1 MSSTVRSYGFVALL
15 DDPLTDEERE
25 ELSETL
31 YDNKS
36 CLKLNYE
43 GTLVYIDFNQH
54 EPYDIREDIYGLN
67 IGNTT
72 SEGEQKFLKALK
84 DNDLVITV
92 GTIQP
97 YNEIWYNGADSCISM
112 ITAEDY
118 LKAIGFN

>member
-36 CLKLNYE
+36 CLNLNYE
-43 GTLVYIDFNQH
+43 GALVYIDFNQH
-54 EPYDIREDIYGLN
+54 EPYSVREDIYGLTL
-67 IGNTT
+67 GNTT
-72 SEGEQKFLKALK
+72 AEGEQKFIKALE
-84 DNDLVITV
+84 DNGLVITA

-97 YNEIWYNGADSCISM
+97 YNEIWYNGADSRISTL
-112 ITAEDY
+112 TAEEY
-118 LKAIGFN
+118 RKIIGLN

>member
-15 DDPLTDEERE
+15 DDPLTDEEVE
-25 ELSETL
+25 ELSEEI

-36 CLKLNYE
+36 CLNINYE

-54 EPYDIREDIYGLN
+54 EPYSVREDIYGLTL
-67 IGNTT
+67 GNTT
-72 SEGEQKFLKALK
+72 AEGEQKFIKALE
-84 DNDLVITV
+84 DNGLVITA

-97 YNEIWYNGADSCISM
+97 FDEIWYNGADSHISM
-112 ITAEDY
+112 ITADDY

>member
-15 DDPLTDEERE
+15 DNPLTDEERE
-25 ELSETL
+25 ELSEEL

-36 CLKLNYE
+36 CLNINYE

-54 EPYDIREDIYGLN
+54 LPYSVREDIYGLTL
-67 IGNTT
+67 GNTT
-72 SEGEQKFLKALK
+72 AEGEQKFLKALK
-84 DNDLVITV
+84 DNGLVITA

-97 YNEIWYNGADSCISM
+97 FDEIYWNGGDSYIDL
-112 ITAEDY
+112 ITAESY